1 MTGSV
6 FVCRLIIP
14 YGRDKANYWV
24 YDAPKKVKYQ
34 FPMGKVKYYQF
45 PMGKVKLILME
56 ILCSTNVSVSIPYG
70 KGKGENAI
78 VFFEKVVSYQFP
90 MGKVKQNQTSLKG
103 KS

>member
-34 FPMGKVKYYQF
+34 FPMGKVK
-45 PMGKVKLILME
+45 KERL
-56 ILCSTNVSVSIPYG
+56 
-70 KGKGENAI
+70 
-78 VFFEKVVSYQFP
+78 
-90 MGKVKQNQTSLKG
+90 
-103 KS
+103 

>member
-34 FPMGKVKYYQF
+34 FPMGKVKRQYSKRLANMNLVSIPYGK
-45 PMGKVKLILME
+45 GKVKSMQMVCLE
-56 ILCSTNVSVSIPYG
+56 NGVSIPYG
-70 KGKGENAI
+70 KGKG
-78 VFFEKVVSYQFP
+78 
-90 MGKVKQNQTSLKG
+90 
-103 KS
+103 

>member
-34 FPMGKVKYYQF
+34 FPMGKVKKKQA
-45 PMGKVKLILME
+45 KIVK
-56 ILCSTNVSVSIPYG
+56 N
-70 KGKGENAI
+70 
-78 VFFEKVVSYQFP
+78 
-90 MGKVKQNQTSLKG
+90 SLVRIN
-103 KS
+103 SLWER

>member
-34 FPMGKVKYYQF
+34 FPMGKVKYDTR
-45 PMGKVKLILME
+45 GNRALVL
-56 ILCSTNVSVSIPYG
+56 SVSIPYG
-70 KGKGENAI
+70 KGKVDSDGNI
-78 VFFEKVVSYQFP
+78 VFNECFRI
-90 MGKVKQNQTSLKG
+90 NSLWER
-103 KS
+103 

>member
-34 FPMGKVKYYQF
+34 FPMGKVKDIPLDVIERWLKEYQF
-45 PMGKVKLILME
+45 PMGKVKWFL
-56 ILCSTNVSVSIPYG
+56 VW
-70 KGKGENAI
+70 
-78 VFFEKVVSYQFP
+78 QR
-90 MGKVKQNQTSLKG
+90 
-103 KS
+103 

>member
-34 FPMGKVKYYQF
+34 FPMGKVKYK
-45 PMGKVKLILME
+45 KVFQKALSL
-56 ILCSTNVSVSIPYG
+56 SVSIPYG
-70 KGKGENAI
+70 KGKVKRNL
-78 VFFEKVVSYQFP
+78 KSYNDK
-90 MGKVKQNQTSLKG
+90 GINSLWER
-103 KS
+103 

>member
-34 FPMGKVKYYQF
+34 FPMGKVK
-45 PMGKVKLILME
+45 KKIKE
-56 ILCSTNVSVSIPYG
+56 ILSKYFGIN
-70 KGKGENAI
+70 
-78 VFFEKVVSYQFP
+78 
-90 MGKVKQNQTSLKG
+90 SLWER
-103 KS
+103 